1 MRVKVKWQRTL
12 WILFAGLI
20 LSQSVCAQQLFTTA
34 RTGGF
39 GSPSLLFGVSYTAI
53 DEDRGENY
61 TLLTARVSVGI
72 GRKTDIFGS
81 FDGVLADDVLNTKFG
96 AWSAGIKHQFI
107 RTGIVDIGALVRFR
121 GNITDR
127 IRFEDALFDFAG
139 MISFEASLV
148 HPYYALVFSRP
159 FGFDFNDD
167 FQRTSVFGVEVPLGD
182 VPRVIGE
189 FSLGDRRSF
198 GVAFKLD
205 F

>member
-1 MRVKVKWQRTL
+1 MKVQWNKFL
-12 WILFAGLI
+12 WIFLVAQI
-20 LSQSVCAQQLFTTA
+20 LPQAVHAQQLFTTA

-39 GSPSLLFGVSYTAI
+39 GSPSLLFGISYTAI
-53 DEDRGENY
+53 DEDRGENF
-61 TLLTARVSVGI
+61 TLLTARLSVGI
-72 GRKTDIFGS
+72 GRKTDVFGS
-81 FDGVLADDVLNTKFG
+81 FDGVLGDDVLDTNFG

-107 RTGIVDIGALVRFR
+107 RTGIVDIGALVRLR
-121 GNITDR
+121 GNLTDR
-127 IRFEDALFDFAG
+127 IQFEDALLDFAG
-139 MISFEASLV
+139 MISVEASIV

>member
-1 MRVKVKWQRTL
+1 MKIKWKTWLR
-12 WILFAGLI
+12 ILLAFLVFPQA
-20 LSQSVCAQQLFTTA
+20 VRAQQLFTTA

-39 GSPSLLFGVSYTAI
+39 GSPSLLFGISYTAL
-53 DEDRGENY
+53 DKDRGENY
-61 TLLTARVSVGI
+61 TLLTARLSLGI
-72 GRKTDIFGS
+72 GRKTDVFGS
-81 FDGVLADDVLNTKFG
+81 FDGVLADDVLNTKFA

-107 RTGIVDIGALVRFR
+107 RTGIVDIGALVRLR
-121 GNITDR
+121 GNITDG
-127 IRFEDALFDFAG
+127 IRFEDALVDFAG
-139 MISFEASLV
+139 MISFEASVV